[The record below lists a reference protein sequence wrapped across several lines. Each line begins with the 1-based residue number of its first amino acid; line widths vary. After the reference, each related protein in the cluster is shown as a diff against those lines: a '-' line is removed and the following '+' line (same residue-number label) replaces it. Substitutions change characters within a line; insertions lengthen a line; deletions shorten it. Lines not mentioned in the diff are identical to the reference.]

1 MTDDGTRGP
10 GTLGAVSDQSTSRD
24 TAELVDLVYGFMR
37 RVWEHAER
45 RLAPHSLT
53 LKHSFA
59 LHALEEPMAMNVLGE
74 RLGVDASYVTTLADQ
89 LEDRGL
95 IERRPH
101 PGDRR
106 IKSLALTAE
115 GRRFR
120 EQLARELWT
129 DVPFLD
135 ALTAADRE
143 ELRRILSRSVDAG

>member
-1 MTDDGTRGP
+1 MSDDP
-10 GTLGAVSDQSTSRD
+10 IVRD
-24 TAELVDLVYGFMR
+24 RAELVDLVYSFMR

-45 RLAPHSLT
+45 RLSPHSLT

-59 LHALEEPMAMNVLGE
+59 LHALDEPMAMNALGE

-89 LEDRGL
+89 LEERGL
-95 IERRPH
+95 IERRSH

-106 IKSLALTAE
+106 IKSLALTQE
-115 GRRFR
+115 GRRLR

-135 ALTAADRE
+135 ALTTGDRAQ
-143 ELRRILSRSVDAG
+143 LRRLLATALDHPTDD